1 MLYIRK
7 SCERGRA
14 NHGWL
19 DAHHSFCFGQYYDPA
34 FMGFSDLKVI
44 NEDRVAPTM
53 GFGTHPHKDMEIL
66 TYVLAGAIA
75 HKDSMGNVK
84 DFVAGEFQ
92 IMSAGTGVTHSE
104 FNPSDSTTLHL
115 LQIWIQPNQFGIAPR
130 YDQKRFDDKQGG
142 TLILSPNGDDGSF
155 KVYQD
160 AKLWRYQYA
169 KDDKD
174 NILLNQNRHYWL
186 QMVKG
191 DLTINGNAVCQGDGV
206 AMAQIST
213 LDVVADS
220 DCEFLLFDLR

>member
-19 DAHHSFCFGQYYDPA
+19 DARHSFSFGQYYDPN

-104 FNPSDSTTLHL
+104 FNPSDSQTLHL

-174 NILLNQNRHYWL
+174 KILLNQNRHYWL

-213 LDVVADS
+213 LDVVANS

>member
-7 SCERGRA
+7 SDERGRA

-19 DAHHSFCFGQYYDPA
+19 DARHSFSFGQYYDPD

-66 TYVLAGAIA
+66 TYVLAGTIA

-104 FNPSDSTTLHL
+104 FNPSDSQTLHL

-142 TLILSPNGDDGSF
+142 TLILSPNGEDGSF

-160 AKLWRYQYA
+160 TKLWRYQYA

-174 NILLNQNRHYWL
+174 SILLDNNRHYWL

-213 LDVVADS
+213 LDVVANS

>member
-19 DAHHSFCFGQYYDPA
+19 DARHSFSFGQYYDPD

-104 FNPSDSTTLHL
+104 FNPSDSQTLHL
-115 LQIWIQPNQFGIAPR
+115 LQIWIQPNEFGIVPR

-160 AKLWRYQYA
+160 AKLWRYQYT

-174 NILLNQNRHYWL
+174 SILLDNNRHYWL

-191 DLTINGNAVCQGDGV
+191 DLTINGNAVYQGDGV

-213 LDVVADS
+213 LDVVANS

>member
-7 SCERGRA
+7 SDERGRA

-19 DAHHSFCFGQYYDPA
+19 DARHSFCFGQYYDPD

-66 TYVLAGAIA
+66 TYVLAGTIA

-104 FNPSDSTTLHL
+104 FNPSDSQTLHL

-142 TLILSPNGDDGSF
+142 TLILSPNGEDGSF

-160 AKLWRYQYA
+160 TKLWRYQYA

-174 NILLNQNRHYWL
+174 SILLDNNRHYWL

-213 LDVVADS
+213 LDVVANS

>member
-19 DAHHSFCFGQYYDPA
+19 DARHSFSFGQYYDPD

-104 FNPSDSTTLHL
+104 FNPSDSQTLHL
-115 LQIWIQPNQFGIAPR
+115 LQIWIQPNEFGIVPR

-191 DLTINGNAVCQGDGV
+191 DLSINGNALHQGDGV
-206 AMAQIST
+206 AMGELCAC
-213 LDVVADS
+213 DVVADS